1 MHVSGVRGAK
11 RARIPLVVGV
21 LLSCTVLGV
30 ELIAGSSSSARLAGA
45 SSAHSVAGSWLA
57 VAAGTE
63 TLNESVDLHVN
74 KLDGNDIAGQGRA
87 SGTIAGSGSAHLTL
101 VNGSHASGEFTSSSS
116 HGSVTAKFSATY
128 RTSGELSYFTGSV
141 TGVRGS
147 GRYAK
152 ASSAGIK
159 FTGALNRVK
168 LTMTLS
174 ATGKWHS

>member
-1 MHVSGVRGAK
+1 MHINGVRGAK
-11 RARIPLVVGV
+11 RVRIALVAGV
-21 LLSCTVLGV
+21 LLACAMLGV
-30 ELIAGSSSSARLAGA
+30 GLIAGSSSSARGARTYSTRSMAGEWR
-45 SSAHSVAGSWLA
+45 AG
-57 VAAGTE
+57 AAGTE
-63 TLNESVDLHVN
+63 TLNESVSLRVN

-116 HGSVTAKFSATY
+116 HGSVTARFSASY

-147 GRYAK
+147 GRYAR

-159 FTGALNRVK
+159 FSGVLNRVK
-168 LTMTLS
+168 LTLTLS